1 MERTGHFTPEL
12 RWKRKDRRKTEEG
25 LPVWCRRLEGADM
38 DRKLIARKIAEESIV
53 LLKNEDHLLPFDEGK
68 MIAFF
73 GRTQIGTLYSGNG
86 SGGANVSGCGTI
98 LEECEKWGVTA
109 EPLLK
114 GFYRYKAETEPVTEQ
129 DEFDWTKIS
138 EMVNSGIMYEIFG
151 KYRPP
156 LEEYE
161 VPGTLIYQAA
171 EKTDTAVL
179 VIGRN
184 SGGEECDRH
193 LMEDYY
199 LTEAEEK
206 LVQEVCTHFVNV
218 VVILNVNGLID
229 LSWIRKYPGIK
240 SLIFLGIPGEEGATA
255 LAEILTG
262 QVCPSGK
269 MAVTVAEHY
278 EDYPSA
284 KYFSWDKEH
293 LDQIADYETYG
304 LSAEENGSRG
314 FAKSPVTLY
323 WEDIYAGYRYFDTFG
338 KPVLYPFGFGLTYT
352 SFDINA
358 AGIKKSADGIEVTAR
373 VKNTGNRTG
382 KEVVQIY
389 LSVCSQENKDGQTN
403 TIERPYQELKGFEKT
418 SLLAPGKTETLR
430 ILIPWRELAVYN
442 EKRAA
447 WVIDE
452 GVYLL
457 RMGNSSGNTSPAGM
471 ICTDERVLVEQ
482 CANRL
487 GILECNRGKVEFLT
501 QKEHSAG
508 HRAETQEAA
517 DIHEMSG
524 MFVLHVTS
532 EDICVKS
539 EGVCAKIENLADG
552 ENLLLETECR
562 EKLSELSIEELSALC
577 VGYGPGTPFAAV
589 GDRSDP
595 STIFDRD
602 GNPLTVNSH
611 PTGFPGYVSPA
622 IERKGIESVFYKDGP
637 AGTGGVAWP
646 TEMLIACSFDRK
658 VWRMFGD
665 AAGAECE
672 EQQVNV
678 WLAPAVNLHR
688 NPLCGRNFEY
698 FSEDPYLTGVCA
710 CEIAKGVQKGHSV
723 IVCPKHF
730 AVNEQETFRRGNAG
744 KNVDAVDSI
753 LTERSARELYLK
765 PFEMLVREANIACI
779 MTSFNK
785 INGTFAGGS
794 EDLCTHILRVEWGF
808 EGAVVTD
815 WGDMDIVVDGA
826 DAVAAGN
833 DIVMPGG
840 PPVIRQILK
849 GYEEGR
855 VTRKEMET
863 AAGHLLC
870 MIRRTHGK
878 EK

>member
-1 MERTGHFTPEL
+1 
-12 RWKRKDRRKTEEG
+12 
-25 LPVWCRRLEGADM
+25 M

-53 LLKNEDHLLPFDEGK
+53 LLKNDGHLLPFSEGK
-68 MIAFF
+68 MVAFF

-86 SGGANVSGCGTI
+86 SGGANVAGCGTI
-98 LEECEKWGVTA
+98 LEECEKRGLTA

-114 GFYRYKAETEPVTEQ
+114 GFYEYKAETEPVTEQ
-129 DEFDWTKIS
+129 DEFDWTKVS

-151 KYRPP
+151 KYRSP

-193 LMEDYY
+193 LTEDYY
-199 LTEAEEK
+199 LTETEEK
-206 LVQEVCTHFVNV
+206 LVKEVCTHFANV
-218 VVILNVNGLID
+218 AVILNVNGLID
-229 LSWIRKYPGIK
+229 LSWIGKYPGIK
-240 SLIFLGIPGEEGATA
+240 GLIFLGIPGEEGAAA

-262 QVCPSGK
+262 QVSPSGK

-352 SFDINA
+352 SFEISA
-358 AGIKKSADGIEVTAR
+358 SGLKKTADGIEITAR
-373 VKNTGNRTG
+373 VKNTGDRAG

-389 LSVCSQENKDGQTN
+389 LSLWGQVNKDGQTS

-418 SLLAPGKTETLR
+418 SLLAPGRTETLR
-430 ILIPWRELAVYN
+430 ILIPWRELAVYDEN
-442 EKRAA
+442 QAA
-447 WVIDE
+447 WMIDE
-452 GVYLL
+452 GAYVL
-457 RMGNSSGNTSPAGM
+457 RMGNSSRNTSPAGT
-471 ICTDERVLVEQ
+471 ICADERILVEQ
-482 CANRL
+482 CGNRL
-487 GILECNRGKVEFLT
+487 EILECNRGKLEFLT
-501 QKEHSAG
+501 QKK

-517 DIHEMSG
+517 DIHG
-524 MFVLHVTS
+524 MNGKSVLHVTS
-532 EDICVKS
+532 EDICEKS
-539 EGVCAKIENLADG
+539 EGIRDQKENSADEEMQLPEIKG
-552 ENLLLETECR
+552 R
-562 EKLSELSIEELSALC
+562 ESLSDLSIEELAALC

-595 STIFDRD
+595 STIFDAD
-602 GNPLTVNSH
+602 GNPLTINSH
-611 PTGFPGYVSPA
+611 PTGYPGYVSPA

-637 AGTGGVAWP
+637 AGTGGIAWP
-646 TEMLIACSFDRK
+646 TEMLIACAFDRK

-698 FSEDPYLTGVCA
+698 FSEDPYLTGICA
-710 CEIAKGVQKGHSV
+710 CEIAKGVKEGRPV

-744 KNVDAVDSI
+744 KKVDAVDSI
-753 LTERSARELYLK
+753 LTERSVRELYLK
-765 PFEMLVREANIACI
+765 PFEMLVREAHIACI

-785 INGTFAGGS
+785 INGVFAGGS
-794 EDLCTHILRVEWGF
+794 KDLCTHILREEWGF
-808 EGAVVTD
+808 DGAVVTD

-855 VTRKEMET
+855 VTREEMET

-870 MIRRTHGK
+870 MIRRIHGK

>member
-1 MERTGHFTPEL
+1 
-12 RWKRKDRRKTEEG
+12 
-25 LPVWCRRLEGADM
+25 M

-53 LLKNEDHLLPFDEGK
+53 LLKNDSHLLPFSEGK
-68 MIAFF
+68 MVAFF

-86 SGGANVSGCGTI
+86 SGGANVAGCGTI
-98 LEECEKWGVTA
+98 LEECEKRGLTA

-114 GFYRYKAETEPVTEQ
+114 GFYEYKAETDPVTEQ
-129 DEFDWTKIS
+129 DEFDWTKVS

-193 LMEDYY
+193 LTEDYY
-199 LTEAEEK
+199 LTETEEK
-206 LVQEVCTHFVNV
+206 LVKEVCTHFANV
-218 VVILNVNGLID
+218 AVILNVNGLID
-229 LSWIRKYPGIK
+229 LSWIGKYPGIK
-240 SLIFLGIPGEEGATA
+240 GLIFLGIPGEEGAAA

-262 QVCPSGK
+262 QVSPSGK

-352 SFDINA
+352 SFEISA
-358 AGIKKSADGIEVTAR
+358 SGMEKTADGIEITAR
-373 VKNTGNRTG
+373 VKNTGDRAG

-389 LSVCSQENKDGQTN
+389 LSLWGQVNEDGKTS

-418 SLLAPGKTETLR
+418 SLLAPGRTETLR
-430 ILIPWRELAVYN
+430 ILIPWRELAVYDEN
-442 EKRAA
+442 QAA

-452 GVYLL
+452 GAYVL
-457 RMGNSSGNTSPAGM
+457 RMGNSSGNTSPAGT
-471 ICTDERVLVEQ
+471 ICADERILVEQ
-482 CANRL
+482 CVNRL
-487 GILECNRGKVEFLT
+487 EILECNRGKLEFLT
-501 QKEHSAG
+501 QKG
-508 HRAETQEAA
+508 RRVETQEAA
-517 DIHEMSG
+517 DIHG
-524 MFVLHVTS
+524 MNGKSVLHVTS
-532 EDICVKS
+532 EDICEKS
-539 EGVCAKIENLADG
+539 EGIRNQKENSAD
-552 ENLLLETECR
+552 EEMQLPETKGR
-562 EKLSELSIEELSALC
+562 ESLSDLSIEELAALC

-595 STIFDRD
+595 STIFDAD
-602 GNPLTVNSH
+602 GNPLTINSH
-611 PTGFPGYVSPA
+611 PTGYPGYVSPA

-637 AGTGGVAWP
+637 AGTGGIAWP
-646 TEMLIACSFDRK
+646 TEMLIACAFDRK

-698 FSEDPYLTGVCA
+698 FSEDPYLTGICA
-710 CEIAKGVQKGHSV
+710 CEIAKGVKEGRPV

-730 AVNEQETFRRGNAG
+730 AVNEQETFRRGNTG
-744 KNVDAVDSI
+744 KKVDAVDSI

-765 PFEMLVREANIACI
+765 PFEMLVREAHIACI

-785 INGTFAGGS
+785 INGVFAGGS
-794 EDLCTHILRVEWGF
+794 KDLCTRILREEWGF
-808 EGAVVTD
+808 DGAVVTD

-855 VTRKEMET
+855 VTREEMET

-870 MIRRTHGK
+870 MIRRIHGK

>member
-1 MERTGHFTPEL
+1 
-12 RWKRKDRRKTEEG
+12 
-25 LPVWCRRLEGADM
+25 M

-53 LLKNEDHLLPFDEGK
+53 LLKNDGHLLPFSEGK
-68 MIAFF
+68 MVAFF

-86 SGGANVSGCGTI
+86 SGGANVAGCGTI
-98 LEECEKWGVTA
+98 LEECEKQGLTA

-114 GFYRYKAETEPVTEQ
+114 GFYEYKAETEPVTEQ
-129 DEFDWTKIS
+129 DEFDWTKVS

-171 EKTDTAVL
+171 KKTDIAVL

-193 LMEDYY
+193 LTEDYY
-199 LTEAEEK
+199 LTETEEK
-206 LVQEVCTHFVNV
+206 LVKEVCTHFANV
-218 VVILNVNGLID
+218 AVILNVNGLID
-229 LSWIRKYPGIK
+229 LSWIGKYPGIK
-240 SLIFLGIPGEEGATA
+240 SLIFLGIPGEEGAAA

-262 QVCPSGK
+262 QVNPSGK

-293 LDQIADYETYG
+293 LDQIADYDTYG

-352 SFDINA
+352 SFEISA
-358 AGIKKSADGIEVTAR
+358 SGLKKTADGIEITAR
-373 VKNTGNRTG
+373 VKNTGDRAG

-389 LSVCSQENKDGQTN
+389 LSLWGQENKDGQTSM
-403 TIERPYQELKGFEKT
+403 IERPYQELKGFEKT
-418 SLLAPGKTETLR
+418 SLLAPGRTETLR
-430 ILIPWRELAVYN
+430 ILIPWREVAVYDEN
-442 EKRAA
+442 RAA
-447 WVIDE
+447 WIIDE
-452 GVYLL
+452 GAYVL
-457 RMGNSSGNTSPAGM
+457 RMGNSSGNTSPAGT
-471 ICTDERVLVEQ
+471 ICADERILVEQ

-487 GILECNRGKVEFLT
+487 GILECNKGKVEFLT
-501 QKEHSAG
+501 QKGHYAG
-508 HRAETQEAA
+508 HRAESQEAA
-517 DIHEMSG
+517 DIHG
-524 MFVLHVTS
+524 MGVKFVLHVTS
-532 EDICVKS
+532 EDICMKKENPSDRKKLLS
-539 EGVCAKIENLADG
+539 ES
-552 ENLLLETECR
+552 ECR
-562 EKLSELSIEELSALC
+562 KKLSDLSIEELASLC

-595 STIFDRD
+595 STIFDAD
-602 GNPLTVNSH
+602 GNPLTINSH
-611 PTGFPGYVSPA
+611 PTGYPGYVSPA

-637 AGTGGVAWP
+637 AGTGGIAWP
-646 TEMLIACSFDRK
+646 TEMLIACAFDRK

-710 CEIAKGVQKGHSV
+710 CETAKGVQKGRPV

-765 PFEMLVREANIACI
+765 PFEMLVREAHIACI

-785 INGTFAGGS
+785 INGVFAGGS
-794 EDLCTHILRVEWGF
+794 KDLCTHILREEWGF
-808 EGAVVTD
+808 NGAVVTD

-855 VTRKEMET
+855 VTREEMET
-863 AAGHLLC
+863 AAGHILC
-870 MIRRTHGK
+870 MIRRIHGK

>member
-1 MERTGHFTPEL
+1 
-12 RWKRKDRRKTEEG
+12 
-25 LPVWCRRLEGADM
+25 M

-53 LLKNEDHLLPFDEGK
+53 LLKNDGHLLPFSEGK
-68 MIAFF
+68 MVAFF

-86 SGGANVSGCGTI
+86 SGGANVAGCGTI
-98 LEECEKWGVTA
+98 LEECEKRGLTA

-114 GFYRYKAETEPVTEQ
+114 GFYEYKAETEPVTEQ
-129 DEFDWTKIS
+129 DEFDWTKVS

-193 LMEDYY
+193 LTEDYY
-199 LTEAEEK
+199 LTETEEK
-206 LVQEVCTHFVNV
+206 LVKEVCTHFANV
-218 VVILNVNGLID
+218 AVILNVNGLID
-229 LSWIRKYPGIK
+229 LSWIGKYPGIK
-240 SLIFLGIPGEEGATA
+240 GLIFLGIPGEEGAAA

-262 QVCPSGK
+262 QVSPSGK

-352 SFDINA
+352 SFEISA
-358 AGIKKSADGIEVTAR
+358 SGLKKTADGIEITAR
-373 VKNTGNRTG
+373 VKNTGDRAG

-389 LSVCSQENKDGQTN
+389 LSLWGQVNKDGQTS

-418 SLLAPGKTETLR
+418 SLLAPGRTETLR
-430 ILIPWRELAVYN
+430 ILIPWRELAVYD

-447 WVIDE
+447 WVLD
-452 GVYLL
+452 GGAYLL
-457 RMGNSSGNTSPAGM
+457 WMGNSSAKTSPAGV
-471 ICTDERVLVEQ
+471 ICADETILVEQ
-482 CANRL
+482 CGNRL
-487 GILECNRGKVEFLT
+487 EILECNRGKLEFLT
-501 QKEHSAG
+501 QKK

-517 DIHEMSG
+517 DIHG
-524 MFVLHVTS
+524 MNGKSVLHVTS
-532 EDICVKS
+532 EDICEKS
-539 EGVCAKIENLADG
+539 EGIRDQKENSADEEMQLPEIKG
-552 ENLLLETECR
+552 R
-562 EKLSELSIEELSALC
+562 ESLSDLSIEELTALC

-595 STIFDRD
+595 STIFDAD
-602 GNPLTVNSH
+602 GNPLTINSH
-611 PTGFPGYVSPA
+611 PTGYPGYVSPA

-637 AGTGGVAWP
+637 AGTGGIAWP
-646 TEMLIACSFDRK
+646 TEMLIACAFDRK

-698 FSEDPYLTGVCA
+698 FSEDPYLTGICA
-710 CEIAKGVQKGHSV
+710 CEIAKGVKEGRPV

-744 KNVDAVDSI
+744 KKVDAVDSI
-753 LTERSARELYLK
+753 LTERSVRELYLK
-765 PFEMLVREANIACI
+765 PFEMLVREAHIACI

-785 INGTFAGGS
+785 INGVFAGGS
-794 EDLCTHILRVEWGF
+794 KDLCTHILREEWGF
-808 EGAVVTD
+808 DGAVVTD

-855 VTRKEMET
+855 VTREEMET

-870 MIRRTHGK
+870 MIRRIHGK

>member
-1 MERTGHFTPEL
+1 
-12 RWKRKDRRKTEEG
+12 
-25 LPVWCRRLEGADM
+25 M

-53 LLKNEDHLLPFDEGK
+53 LLKNDGHLLPFDEGK
-68 MIAFF
+68 MVAFF

-86 SGGANVSGCGTI
+86 SGGANVAGCGTI
-98 LEECEKWGVTA
+98 LEECEKRGLTA

-114 GFYRYKAETEPVTEQ
+114 GFYQYKAETEPVTEQ
-129 DEFDWTKIS
+129 DEFDWTKVS

-151 KYRPP
+151 KYRAP

-193 LMEDYY
+193 LTEDYY
-199 LTEAEEK
+199 LTETEEK
-206 LVQEVCTHFVNV
+206 LVKEVCTHFANIA
-218 VVILNVNGLID
+218 VILNVNGLID
-229 LSWIRKYPGIK
+229 LSWVGKYPGIK
-240 SLIFLGIPGEEGATA
+240 SLVFLGIPGEEGAAA

-262 QVCPSGK
+262 QVNPSGK
-269 MAVTVAEHY
+269 MAVTVAEYY

-293 LDQIADYETYG
+293 LEQIADYGTYG

-338 KPVLYPFGFGLTYT
+338 KPVLYPFGFGLSYT
-352 SFDINA
+352 SFEICA
-358 AGIKKSADGIEVTAR
+358 SGMKKTADGIEVTAR
-373 VKNTGNRTG
+373 VRNTGDRAG

-389 LSVCSQENKDGQTN
+389 LSACGQENESGQKNEGWQTN
-403 TIERPYQELKGFEKT
+403 TTERPYQELKGFEKT
-418 SLLAPGKTETLR
+418 SLLAPGRAETLR
-430 ILIPWRELAVYN
+430 ILIPWRELAAYD

-452 GVYLL
+452 GAYLL
-457 RMGNSSGNTSPAGM
+457 RMGNSSADTSPAGM
-471 ICTDERVLVEQ
+471 ICADETILVEQ

-487 GILECNRGKVEFLT
+487 GIAECNRGKVEFLT
-501 QKEHSAG
+501 KKGQRTEDIFKKS
-508 HRAETQEAA
+508 ET
-517 DIHEMSG
+517 I
-524 MFVLHVTS
+524 HVTRVDLADRKKQLS
-532 EDICVKS
+532 ET
-539 EGVCAKIENLADG
+539 GRTENLSD
-552 ENLLLETECR
+552 
-562 EKLSELSIEELSALC
+562 LSIEELSALC

-595 STIFDRD
+595 STIFDEA

-611 PTGFPGYVSPA
+611 PTGYPGYVSPA
-622 IERKGIESVFYKDGP
+622 IGRKGIESVFYKDGP
-637 AGTGGVAWP
+637 AGIGGIAWP
-646 TEMLIACSFDRK
+646 TEMLIACSFDRRI
-658 VWRMFGD
+658 WRMFGK
-665 AAGAECE
+665 AVGEECK

-688 NPLCGRNFEY
+688 DPLCGRNFEY
-698 FSEDPYLTGVCA
+698 FSEDPLLTGICA
-710 CEIAKGVQKGHSV
+710 CEVAQGVQEYPGV

-730 AVNEQETFRRGNAG
+730 AANEQETFRRGNAG
-744 KNVDAVDSI
+744 RKVDAVDSI
-753 LTERSARELYLK
+753 LSERAARELYLK
-765 PFEMLVREANIACI
+765 PFEMLVRQAKIACI

-785 INGTFAGGS
+785 INGTFTGGS
-794 EDLCTHILRVEWGF
+794 RDLCTHILREEWGF
-808 EGAVVTD
+808 DGAVVTD

-855 VTRKEMET
+855 VTREQMEM
-863 AAGHLLC
+863 AAEHLLR
-870 MIRRTHGK
+870 MLRRIQRM

>member
-1 MERTGHFTPEL
+1 M
-12 RWKRKDRRKTEEG
+12 
-25 LPVWCRRLEGADM
+25 A
-38 DRKLIARKIAEESIV
+38 
-53 LLKNEDHLLPFDEGK
+53 
-68 MIAFF
+68 
-73 GRTQIGTLYSGNG
+73 
-86 SGGANVSGCGTI
+86 
-98 LEECEKWGVTA
+98 
-109 EPLLK
+109 
-114 GFYRYKAETEPVTEQ
+114 
-129 DEFDWTKIS
+129 
-138 EMVNSGIMYEIFG
+138 
-151 KYRPP
+151 
-156 LEEYE
+156 
-161 VPGTLIYQAA
+161 
-171 EKTDTAVL
+171 
-179 VIGRN
+179 
-184 SGGEECDRH
+184 
-193 LMEDYY
+193 
-199 LTEAEEK
+199 
-206 LVQEVCTHFVNV
+206 
-218 VVILNVNGLID
+218 VILNVNGLID
-229 LSWIRKYPGIK
+229 LSWIGKYPGIK
-240 SLIFLGIPGEEGATA
+240 GLIFLGIPGEEGAAA

-262 QVCPSGK
+262 QVSPSGK

-352 SFDINA
+352 SFEISA
-358 AGIKKSADGIEVTAR
+358 SGLKKTADGIEITAR
-373 VKNTGNRTG
+373 VKNTGDRAG

-389 LSVCSQENKDGQTN
+389 LSLWGQVNKDGQTS

-418 SLLAPGKTETLR
+418 SLLAPGRTETLW
-430 ILIPWRELAVYN
+430 ILIPWRELAVYDEN
-442 EKRAA
+442 QAA

-452 GVYLL
+452 GAYVL
-457 RMGNSSGNTSPAGM
+457 RMGNSSGNTSPAGT
-471 ICTDERVLVEQ
+471 ICADERILVEQ

-487 GILECNRGKVEFLT
+487 GILECNKGKVEFLT
-501 QKEHSAG
+501 QKGNSAG
-508 HRAETQEAA
+508 HRTEMQEAA
-517 DIHEMSG
+517 DIRGMSG
-524 MFVLHVTS
+524 KFVLHVTS
-532 EDICVKS
+532 EDICEKS
-539 EGVCAKIENLADG
+539 EGIRDQKENSADEEMQLPEIKG
-552 ENLLLETECR
+552 R
-562 EKLSELSIEELSALC
+562 ESLSDLSIEELAALC

-595 STIFDRD
+595 STIFDAD
-602 GNPLTVNSH
+602 GNPLTINSH
-611 PTGFPGYVSPA
+611 PTGYPGYVSPA

-637 AGTGGVAWP
+637 AGTGGIAWP
-646 TEMLIACSFDRK
+646 TEMLIACAFDRK

-698 FSEDPYLTGVCA
+698 FSEDPYLTGICA
-710 CEIAKGVQKGHSV
+710 CEIAKGVKEGRPV

-744 KNVDAVDSI
+744 KKVDAVDSI

-765 PFEMLVREANIACI
+765 PFEMLVREAHIACI

-785 INGTFAGGS
+785 INGVFAGGS
-794 EDLCTHILRVEWGF
+794 KDLCTHILREEWGF
-808 EGAVVTD
+808 DGAVVTD

-840 PPVIRQILK
+840 PPVICQILK

-855 VTRKEMET
+855 VTREEMET

-870 MIRRTHGK
+870 MIRRIHGK
-878 EK
+878 EKYDPQDSWKGEIEVWEKKSTKQLKIQAS

>member
-1 MERTGHFTPEL
+1 
-12 RWKRKDRRKTEEG
+12 
-25 LPVWCRRLEGADM
+25 M

-53 LLKNEDHLLPFDEGK
+53 LLKNDGHLLPFSEGK
-68 MIAFF
+68 MVAFF

-86 SGGANVSGCGTI
+86 SGGANVAGCGTI
-98 LEECEKWGVTA
+98 LEECEKRGLTA

-114 GFYRYKAETEPVTEQ
+114 GFYEYKAETEPVTEQ
-129 DEFDWTKIS
+129 DEFDWTKVS

-193 LMEDYY
+193 LTEDYY
-199 LTEAEEK
+199 LTETEEK
-206 LVQEVCTHFVNV
+206 LVKEVCTHFANV
-218 VVILNVNGLID
+218 AVILNVNGLID
-229 LSWIRKYPGIK
+229 LSWIGKYPGIK
-240 SLIFLGIPGEEGATA
+240 GLIFLGIPGEEGAAA

-262 QVCPSGK
+262 QVSPSGK

-352 SFDINA
+352 SFEISA
-358 AGIKKSADGIEVTAR
+358 SGLKKTADGIEITAR
-373 VKNTGNRTG
+373 VKNTGDRAG

-389 LSVCSQENKDGQTN
+389 LSLWGQVNKDGQTS

-418 SLLAPGKTETLR
+418 SLLAPGRTETLR
-430 ILIPWRELAVYN
+430 ILIPWRELAVYDEN
-442 EKRAA
+442 QAA

-452 GVYLL
+452 GAYVL
-457 RMGNSSGNTSPAGM
+457 RMGNSSRNTSPAGT
-471 ICTDERVLVEQ
+471 ICADERILVEQ
-482 CANRL
+482 CGNRL
-487 GILECNRGKVEFLT
+487 EILECNRGKLEFLT
-501 QKEHSAG
+501 QKK

-517 DIHEMSG
+517 DIHG
-524 MFVLHVTS
+524 MNGKSVLHVTS
-532 EDICVKS
+532 EDICEKS
-539 EGVCAKIENLADG
+539 EGIRDQKENSAD
-552 ENLLLETECR
+552 EEMQLPETKGR
-562 EKLSELSIEELSALC
+562 ESLSDLSIEELAALC

-595 STIFDRD
+595 STIFDAD
-602 GNPLTVNSH
+602 GNPLTINSH
-611 PTGFPGYVSPA
+611 PTGYPGYVSPA

-637 AGTGGVAWP
+637 AGTGGIAWP
-646 TEMLIACSFDRK
+646 TEMLIACAFDRK

-698 FSEDPYLTGVCA
+698 FSEDPYLTGICA
-710 CEIAKGVQKGHSV
+710 CEIAKGVKEGRPV

-744 KNVDAVDSI
+744 KKVDAVDSI
-753 LTERSARELYLK
+753 LTERSVRELYLK
-765 PFEMLVREANIACI
+765 PFEMLVREAHIACI

-785 INGTFAGGS
+785 INGVFAGGS
-794 EDLCTHILRVEWGF
+794 KDLCTHILREEWGF
-808 EGAVVTD
+808 DGAVVTD

-855 VTRKEMET
+855 VTREEMET

-870 MIRRTHGK
+870 MIRRIHGK

>member
-1 MERTGHFTPEL
+1 
-12 RWKRKDRRKTEEG
+12 
-25 LPVWCRRLEGADM
+25 M

-53 LLKNEDHLLPFDEGK
+53 LLKNDGHLLPFSEGK
-68 MIAFF
+68 MVAFF

-86 SGGANVSGCGTI
+86 SGGANVAGCGTI
-98 LEECEKWGVTA
+98 LEECEKRGLTA

-114 GFYRYKAETEPVTEQ
+114 GFYEYKAETEPVTEQ
-129 DEFDWTKIS
+129 DEFDWTKVS

-193 LMEDYY
+193 LTEDYY
-199 LTEAEEK
+199 LTETEEK
-206 LVQEVCTHFVNV
+206 LVKEVCTHFTNV
-218 VVILNVNGLID
+218 AVILNVNGLID
-229 LSWIRKYPGIK
+229 LSWIGKYPGIK
-240 SLIFLGIPGEEGATA
+240 GLIFLGIPGEEGAAA

-262 QVCPSGK
+262 QVSPSGK

-352 SFDINA
+352 SFEISA
-358 AGIKKSADGIEVTAR
+358 SGLKKTADGIEITAR
-373 VKNTGNRTG
+373 VKNTGDRAG

-389 LSVCSQENKDGQTN
+389 LSLWGQVNKDGQTS

-418 SLLAPGKTETLR
+418 SLLAPGRTETLR
-430 ILIPWRELAVYN
+430 ILIPWRELAVYDEN
-442 EKRAA
+442 QAA

-452 GVYLL
+452 GAYVL
-457 RMGNSSGNTSPAGM
+457 RMGNSSRNTSPAGT
-471 ICTDERVLVEQ
+471 ICADERILVEQ
-482 CANRL
+482 CGNRL
-487 GILECNRGKVEFLT
+487 EILECNRGKLEFLT
-501 QKEHSAG
+501 QKK

-517 DIHEMSG
+517 DIHG
-524 MFVLHVTS
+524 MNGKSVLHVTS
-532 EDICVKS
+532 EDICEKS
-539 EGVCAKIENLADG
+539 EGIRDQKENSADEEMQLPEIKG
-552 ENLLLETECR
+552 R
-562 EKLSELSIEELSALC
+562 ESLSDLSIEELAALC

-595 STIFDRD
+595 STIFDAD
-602 GNPLTVNSH
+602 GNPLTINSH
-611 PTGFPGYVSPA
+611 PTGYPGYVSPA

-637 AGTGGVAWP
+637 AGTGGIAWP
-646 TEMLIACSFDRK
+646 TEMLIACAFDRK

-698 FSEDPYLTGVCA
+698 FSEDPYLTGICA
-710 CEIAKGVQKGHSV
+710 CEIAKGVKEGRPV

-744 KNVDAVDSI
+744 KKVDAVDSI
-753 LTERSARELYLK
+753 LTERSVRELYLK
-765 PFEMLVREANIACI
+765 PFEMLVREAHIACI

-785 INGTFAGGS
+785 INGVFAGGS
-794 EDLCTHILRVEWGF
+794 KDLCTHILREEWGF
-808 EGAVVTD
+808 DGAVVTD

-855 VTRKEMET
+855 VTREEMET

-870 MIRRTHGK
+870 MIRRIHGK

>member
-1 MERTGHFTPEL
+1 
-12 RWKRKDRRKTEEG
+12 
-25 LPVWCRRLEGADM
+25 M

-53 LLKNEDHLLPFDEGK
+53 LLKNDGHLLPFSEGK
-68 MIAFF
+68 MVAFF

-86 SGGANVSGCGTI
+86 SGGANVAGCGTI
-98 LEECEKWGVTA
+98 LEECEKRGLTA

-114 GFYRYKAETEPVTEQ
+114 GFYEYKAETEPVTEQ
-129 DEFDWTKIS
+129 DEFDWTKVS

-193 LMEDYY
+193 LTEDYY
-199 LTEAEEK
+199 LTETEEK
-206 LVQEVCTHFVNV
+206 LVKEVCTHFANV
-218 VVILNVNGLID
+218 AVILNVNGLID
-229 LSWIRKYPGIK
+229 LSWIGKYPGIK
-240 SLIFLGIPGEEGATA
+240 GLIFLGIPGEEGAAA

-262 QVCPSGK
+262 QVSPSGK

-352 SFDINA
+352 SFEISA
-358 AGIKKSADGIEVTAR
+358 SGLKKTADGIEITAR
-373 VKNTGNRTG
+373 VKNTGDRAG

-389 LSVCSQENKDGQTN
+389 LSLWGQVNKDGQTS

-418 SLLAPGKTETLR
+418 SLLAPGRTETLW
-430 ILIPWRELAVYN
+430 ILIPWRELAVYDEN
-442 EKRAA
+442 QAA

-452 GVYLL
+452 GAYVL
-457 RMGNSSGNTSPAGM
+457 RMGNSSGNTSPAGT
-471 ICTDERVLVEQ
+471 ICADERILVEQ
-482 CANRL
+482 CGNRL
-487 GILECNRGKVEFLT
+487 EILECNRGKLEFLT
-501 QKEHSAG
+501 QKG
-508 HRAETQEAA
+508 HRVETQEAA
-517 DIHEMSG
+517 DIHG
-524 MFVLHVTS
+524 MNGKSVFHVTS
-532 EDICVKS
+532 EDICEKS
-539 EGVCAKIENLADG
+539 EGIRDQKENSAD
-552 ENLLLETECR
+552 EEMQLPETKGR
-562 EKLSELSIEELSALC
+562 ESLSDLSIEELAALC

-595 STIFDRD
+595 STIFDAD
-602 GNPLTVNSH
+602 GNPLTINSH
-611 PTGFPGYVSPA
+611 PTGYPGYVSPA
-622 IERKGIESVFYKDGP
+622 IERKDIESVFYKDGP
-637 AGTGGVAWP
+637 AGTGGIAWP
-646 TEMLIACSFDRK
+646 TEMLIACAFDRK

-698 FSEDPYLTGVCA
+698 FSEDPYLTGICA
-710 CEIAKGVQKGHSV
+710 CEIAKGVKEGRPV

-744 KNVDAVDSI
+744 KKVDAVDSI
-753 LTERSARELYLK
+753 LTERSVRELYLK
-765 PFEMLVREANIACI
+765 PFEMLVREAHIACI

-785 INGTFAGGS
+785 INGVFAGGS
-794 EDLCTHILRVEWGF
+794 KDLCTHILREEWGF
-808 EGAVVTD
+808 DGAVVTD

-855 VTRKEMET
+855 VTREEMET

-870 MIRRTHGK
+870 MIRRIHGK